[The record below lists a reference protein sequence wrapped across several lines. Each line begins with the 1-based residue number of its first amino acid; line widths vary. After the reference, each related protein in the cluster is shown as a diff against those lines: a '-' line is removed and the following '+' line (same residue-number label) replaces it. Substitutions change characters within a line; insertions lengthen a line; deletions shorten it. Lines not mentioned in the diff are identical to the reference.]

1 MNRPEYRNGDLF
13 ENSDFRGMFIAD
25 HQEAIGEK
33 ANICVDELNYLVNP
47 SNLTTYNTNTE
58 LNNTRSLINP

>member
-33 ANICVDELNYLVNP
+33 ANVCVDELNNSTVSKFKGILSFLD
-47 SNLTTYNTNTE
+47 SN
-58 LNNTRSLINP
+58 